1 MMKYYFAPMEGI
13 TGYVYRNAHHEF
25 FPHVDKYFTPFLCP
39 NQNRKFASKE
49 INEILPEHNQGLRVV
64 PQLLTKNADDFVWA
78 AEEIRQMG
86 YSEVNFNLGC
96 PSGTVVAKG
105 KGAGFL
111 EHIPELERFLDEIFA
126 KASISVSVKTRI
138 GKDSPQECT
147 ALMELYNRFP
157 IKELIIHP
165 RIQTDFYKNHPNMD
179 AFREALHASKAPVC
193 YNGDLFDAGRVNA
206 YAAEFPQVETV
217 MLGRGLIANPNLVEK
232 LCFQR
237 GMDAQTLR
245 AFHDRLYGEYQKA
258 LPGARAVLFR
268 MKELWFYM
276 GCLFADS
283 DKQMKKLKKAE
294 RLGDYELAVAGL
306 FRECPWKED
315 GSFRPM

>member
-1 MMKYYFAPMEGI
+1 MKYYFAPMEGI

-25 FPHVDKYFTPFLCP
+25 FPHMDKYFTPFLSP

-49 INEILPEHNQGLRVV
+49 LNEILPEHNRGLCVV
-64 PQLLTKNADDFVWA
+64 PQLLTKNADDFLWA

-86 YSEVNFNLGC
+86 YSEVNLNLGC

-111 EHIPELERFLDEIFA
+111 GNVSELEHFFDEVYSKA
-126 KASISVSVKTRI
+126 KIAVSVKTRI
-138 GKDSPQECT
+138 GISSPLECQ

-165 RIQTDFYKNHPNMD
+165 RVQTDFYKNHPNME
-179 AFREALHASKAPVC
+179 AFREALSAANMPVC
-193 YNGDLFDAGRVNA
+193 YNGDLFDGGSLEAFSR
-206 YAAEFPQVETV
+206 EFPQVDRV
-217 MLGRGLIANPNLVEK
+217 MLGRGLIANPNLVEAV
-232 LCFQR
+232 CFR
-237 GMDAQTLR
+237 HALDGQTLR
-245 AFHDRLYGEYQKA
+245 AFHDRIYGEYQKVM
-258 LPGARAVLFR
+258 PGARSVLFK

-283 DKQMKKLKKAE
+283 EKQMKKLKKAE
-294 RLGDYELAVAGL
+294 RPGDYELAVSRL
-306 FRECPWKED
+306 FCECTWNEE
-315 GSFRPM
+315 GNFRPL